1 MLLISPKS
9 FWPIAASLILLGGV
23 QAKSDVS
30 GVIPEIGD
38 LERWTVFS
46 LGDGNN
52 FSRAFGHSLID
63 GDLGLAGNGNFLMG
77 GHATVN
83 GDVYDQS
90 NGTVLTFQNAFI
102 TGSIFHDQDALL
114 DNGVNEAIAA
124 SAHAFSLTPNRP
136 NTTVKLLGNHAL
148 TITGAPGETVVL
160 SLKNFILRDNSSFT
174 LQGTATTT
182 FVINVNK
189 KFSLSGN
196 SHIDLVGVQ
205 WDQVLFNVVGTGDK
219 ISLGGSSV
227 FNGILMAND
236 RTIKMKG
243 NATVFGELIANR
255 FKLRGS
261 TRVLHP
267 PVISPLVD
275 TVSEAGFDRGLRD
288 SATGDSVEGGAM
300 GLKVK

>member
-1 MLLISPKS
+1 MFPSAQKLILTITAS
-9 FWPIAASLILLGGV
+9 FILLGV
-23 QAKSDVS
+23 ARAHAEVAD
-30 GVIPEIGD
+30 VIPLGD
-38 LERWTVFS
+38 LERWTAFS

-63 GDLGLAGNGNFLMG
+63 GDFGLAGNGNFLMG
-77 GHATVN
+77 GHATIN
-83 GDVYDQS
+83 GDVYDRS
-90 NGTVLTFQNAFI
+90 NGTVLTFQHASI
-102 TGSIFHDQDALL
+102 TGSIFHNQDALL

-136 NTTVKLLGNHAL
+136 NTSVKLLGNHAL

-205 WDQVLFNVVGTGDK
+205 WDQVLFNVVGTGQRV
-219 ISLGGSSV
+219 SLGGSSV

-243 NATVFGELIANR
+243 DATVFGELIANR

-267 PVISPLVD
+267 PIISPLVD
-275 TVSEAGFDRGLRD
+275 TVSEADFDRGSRD
-288 SATGDSVEGGAM
+288 NETGQSVERGVM
-300 GLKVK
+300 GRKVK

>member
-1 MLLISPKS
+1 MLSISPKS
-9 FWPIAASLILLGGV
+9 FLPIAASLILLGSV
-23 QAKSDVS
+23 QAKADVS

-38 LERWTVFS
+38 LERWTAFS

-52 FSRAFGHSLID
+52 FSRAFGHSVID
-63 GDLGLAGNGNFLMG
+63 GDLGLARNGNFLMA
-77 GHATVN
+77 GHANVN
-83 GDVYDQS
+83 GDVYDES
-90 NGTVLTFQNAFI
+90 NGTVLTFQQSLI

-136 NTTVKLLGNHAL
+136 NTSVKLLGNHAI

-196 SHIDLVGVQ
+196 SHIDLAGLQ
-205 WDQVLFNVVGTGDK
+205 WNQVLFNVVGTGQRV
-219 ISLGGSSV
+219 SLAGDSI

-236 RTIKMKG
+236 RTVALRKD
-243 NATVFGELIANR
+243 ATVSGEIIANR
-255 FKLRGS
+255 IKLRGS
-261 TRVLHP
+261 SRVLHP
-267 PVISPLVD
+267 PILSQ
-275 TVSEAGFDRGLRD
+275 E
-288 SATGDSVEGGAM
+288 GDSREQQIERAEDEERRAEGKWQRAEM
-300 GLKVK
+300 RSEK

>member
-1 MLLISPKS
+1 MLSISPKS
-9 FWPIAASLILLGGV
+9 FLPIAASLILLGGAH
-23 QAKSDVS
+23 AKADVS

-46 LGDGNN
+46 LGDGHS
-52 FSRAFGHSLID
+52 FSRAFGHAFID

-83 GDVYDQS
+83 GDVYDRS
-90 NGTVLTFQNAFI
+90 NGTVLTFQNSFI
-102 TGSIFHDQDALL
+102 TGSIFHNQDALL

-182 FVINVNK
+182 FVINVRK

-196 SHIDLVGVQ
+196 SHIDLVGLQ
-205 WDQVLFNVVGTGDK
+205 WEQVLFNVVGTGQRV
-219 ISLGGSSV
+219 SLAGNSV

-243 NATVFGELIANR
+243 DATVSGELIANR

-261 TRVLHP
+261 SHVRHP
-267 PVISPLVD
+267 PI
-275 TVSEAGFDRGLRD
+275 VSQGAESLDERAEDREPG
-288 SATGDSVEGGAM
+288 AEGREFGAQ
-300 GLKVK
+300 GRWQKEK